1 MHTSFS
7 QVLLDC
13 KDIEGGLGPGVAQ
26 GLRMEMRL
34 LIVNSPIDTMS
45 GNSQAI
51 ENQVKDEDEKQW
63 LSQLEMVESRVFQGK
78 TYTKAKDLSNYGDIS
93 QEWSREQR
101 RIGKNTTVMI
111 DGFAVNKESLQCA
124 DWEAV
129 PTMAGK
135 DPRLAEPKRE
145 KKPEVNNQEVCCSN
159 SFGLVFD

>member
-1 MHTSFS
+1 M
-7 QVLLDC
+7 Q
-13 KDIEGGLGPGVAQ
+13 
-26 GLRMEMRL
+26 L
-34 LIVNSPIDTMS
+34 LILNTPIDTMS
-45 GNSQAI
+45 GNSQALEI
-51 ENQVKDEDEKQW
+51 QVKDEDERKW
-63 LSQLEMVESRVFQGK
+63 LSQMEMVESRVFQGK

-93 QEWSREQR
+93 KEWSREER

-145 KKPEVNNQEVCCSN
+145 KKPEVMNQEVCCST
-159 SFGLVFD
+159 SSRLIFD